1 MTLKGNRFEVIDKE
15 ESNQRRIKLVN
26 LCVLRSKETHT
37 NKCHQKREAR
47 EAKALLENEH
57 QLEKRLALDLHTEA
71 AVQVEETTL
80 TKLLSI
86 CL

>member
-1 MTLKGNRFEVIDKE
+1 MTLKGNRVIDKE

-26 LCVLRSKETHT
+26 SCVPRSKETHT
-37 NKCHQKREAR
+37 HKCHQKRG
-47 EAKALLENEH
+47 EAKALHQKQEH
-57 QLEKRLALDLHTEA
+57 LLEKRLALDLHTEA
-71 AVQVEETTL
+71 AVQLEETTL